1 MADNLATFMSLLSRN
16 SRSLNVLEPSEPV
29 QANKGN
35 DFTVLYIKVL
45 KYKVLRKNKARQQ

>member
-29 QANKGN
+29 QASTRN
-35 DFTVLYIKVL
+35 DLTVLYIKVL